1 MPKGSAK
8 VLTARGLI
16 KSKRFRNISREG
28 LWIFSGHAV
37 AVLGTLF
44 GIRLLTGLLS
54 PVAYGELA
62 LGITLANFVNQT
74 VSGPLSAAACRFYAP
89 SFEKGEL
96 SQYLQAIRRLVL
108 STTGFVLLLMLLLI
122 IGFGIIGQTKWIGI
136 ATAALIFAAFSGLNL
151 ILSGIQN
158 AARQRSIV
166 ALHQGVDP
174 WARFLVA
181 AGFLLWIGAT
191 STMAMVGYS
200 FAAILVL
207 GSQYLFLKKINFQG
221 TENVKKGN
229 TLQEQMWEFIWPM
242 SIFGIFTWI
251 QLISDRWALELMSG
265 TQDVGFYAVLFQLG
279 YMPMYMITGMAMQFV
294 APIYYQLAGDA
305 TDSQRNANVNK
316 LNKRFTG
323 LGFLLTGMAFLLGSV
338 FHIQIFRIFVA
349 PEYASVSHL
358 LPWMVLAGGFFSVGQ
373 ILSLN
378 LMSQMKTRDMM
389 LAKIIT
395 ALLGVAL
402 NFAGAYWY
410 GIKGVVGACVVFS
423 IIYFLSLAFILRKG
437 NGGLSSREGS
447 LSWKG
452 SRDGR

>member
-1 MPKGSAK
+1 MNMPKGSAK

-16 KSKRFRNISREG
+16 KSRRFRNISKEG
-28 LWIFSGHAV
+28 LWVFFGQAM
-37 AVLGTLF
+37 AVLGTLL

-62 LGITLANFVNQT
+62 LGMTLATFVNQT
-74 VSGPLSAAACRFYAP
+74 VLGPLSAGAGRFYAP

-96 SQYLQAIRRLVL
+96 SHYLKAIRRLVF
-108 STTGFVLLLMLLLI
+108 SATGFVLFLMLLLI
-122 IGFGIIGQTKWIGI
+122 IGLGITGQTKWIGI
-136 ATAALIFAAFSGLNL
+136 ATAALIFAVLSGLNS

-200 FAAILVL
+200 LAAILVL
-207 GSQYLFLKKINFQG
+207 GSQYLFFKKIILQG
-221 TENVKKGN
+221 TSNEQKGSN
-229 TLQEQMWEFIWPM
+229 LQEQIWKFTWPM

-279 YMPMYMITGMAMQFV
+279 YVPMSIITGMAVQLV

-305 TDSQRNANVNK
+305 TDSQRNANVNQ
-316 LNKRFTG
+316 LNKRLTG
-323 LGFLLTGMAFLLGSV
+323 LGFLLTGMAFLFGFV

-358 LPWMVLAGGFFSVGQ
+358 LPWMFLAGGFFSVGQ
-373 ILSLN
+373 ILALN

-410 GIKGVVGACVVFS
+410 GIKGIVIAGVVFS
-423 IIYFLSLAFILRKG
+423 IIYFLSMAFILRKG
-437 NGGLSSREGS
+437 NGGFSSQVFEGD
-447 LSWKG
+447 
-452 SRDGR
+452 RI